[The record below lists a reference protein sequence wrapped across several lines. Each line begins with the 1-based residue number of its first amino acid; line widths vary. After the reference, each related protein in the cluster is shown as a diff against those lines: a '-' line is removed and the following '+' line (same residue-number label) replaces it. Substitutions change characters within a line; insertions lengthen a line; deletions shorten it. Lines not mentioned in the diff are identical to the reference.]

1 MKNHN
6 HYRILREKCAQIFDS
21 MYYEPENHS
30 KCHKR
35 NWERMGC
42 FVFGV
47 SYHTYL
53 QYLRTDTSHIPDIP
67 SEAVDMMQALIDE
80 LLSREKFP
88 VNLSRRPRSNMA
100 ESPMDRIIRRF
111 SREEDPVV

>member
-47 SYHTYL
+47 SYRTYL
-53 QYLRTDTSHIPDIP
+53 RYLQTDTSHVPDIP
-67 SEAVDMMQALIDE
+67 SEAVDMMQELIDE

-88 VNLSRRPRSNMA
+88 VNLRQRLHGEALEAPV
-100 ESPMDRIIRRF
+100 DRIIRKF
-111 SREEDPVV
+111 SSEGLPG